1 MPRHPAAHLGSMI
14 EDHKRILSAVMGLT
28 GASVRA
34 PEGSSLVAAT
44 LRPRGDSGVGALS
57 TEMVGGASG

>member
-1 MPRHPAAHLGSMI
+1 MI